1 MSLRSERQ
9 GRVGGDPG
17 NECVCSLDV
26 WSYLP
31 NMFKFFVQRLK
42 NPEKDGGGYFELIF
56 AGYVPLAYQNPYP
69 IIV

>member
-1 MSLRSERQ
+1 
-9 GRVGGDPG
+9 
-17 NECVCSLDV
+17 
-26 WSYLP
+26 
-31 NMFKFFVQRLK
+31 MFKFFVQRLK